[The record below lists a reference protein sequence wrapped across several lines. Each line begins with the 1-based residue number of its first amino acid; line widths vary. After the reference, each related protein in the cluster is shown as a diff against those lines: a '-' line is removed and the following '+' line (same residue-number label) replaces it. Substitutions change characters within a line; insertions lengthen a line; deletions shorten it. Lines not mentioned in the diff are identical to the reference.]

1 MLDVTIY
8 NSIINLI
15 TADVFAKVLP
25 WNILPRFLI
34 GARRLWLNSM
44 FSFGLLWSLTEPT
57 ILRAQPKKAISFIR
71 HIILVL
77 VSAAFISWYTYFRSF
92 LV

>member
-15 TADVFAKVLP
+15 AADVFAKVLA

-34 GARRLWLNSM
+34 GARRL
-44 FSFGLLWSLTEPT
+44 SLYE
-57 ILRAQPKKAISFIR
+57 QY
-71 HIILVL
+71 V
-77 VSAAFISWYTYFRSF
+77 
-92 LV
+92 

>member
-15 TADVFAKVLP
+15 TADVFAKVLA

-44 FSFGLLWSLTEPT
+44 FSFGCYGL
-57 ILRAQPKKAISFIR
+57 
-71 HIILVL
+71 
-77 VSAAFISWYTYFRSF
+77 
-92 LV
+92 

>member
-15 TADVFAKVLP
+15 TADVFAKVLA

-34 GARRLWLNSM
+34 GARRLRLNSM
-44 FSFGLLWSLTEPT
+44 LSFGCYGL
-57 ILRAQPKKAISFIR
+57 
-71 HIILVL
+71 
-77 VSAAFISWYTYFRSF
+77 
-92 LV
+92 